1 LARITFAPAC
11 KEKRAP
17 MESIHQDFYKKMEP
31 LGAEHGGTRIYSPIS
46 YAIVRDCQIVPV
58 VHIEALALAAW
69 FPICW
74 RTHPKRRE
82 LVALRSLRADGSAQ
96 PSGSPENMNSL
107 PLMLRAFPFAVLKPQ
122 EIADPD
128 AHYFEDATADRPTDI
143 GAAILL
149 PDGRPGRGAQMR
161 LRAVQAYLEAR
172 QLTDDMTNTLTSLD
186 LFEPWP
192 LDFKVDDE
200 PLRVEDMLIVRQTA
214 FGQSPIQQFLKQ
226 FGPAGALLLG
236 AHRISLFRAGN
247 LVQAAQQ
254 RRPPRTGAT
263 C

>member
-1 LARITFAPAC
+1 
-11 KEKRAP
+11 
-17 MESIHQDFYKKMEP
+17 MESNHLDFYRNIEP
-31 LGAEHGGTRIYSPIS
+31 LGAEHGSRRIYSPIS
-46 YAIVRDCQIVPV
+46 YAAVRERQIVPI

-74 RTHPKRRE
+74 QSNSGRPE
-82 LVALRSLRADGSAQ
+82 LVALRSLRPDGSAQ
-96 PSGSPENMNSL
+96 PPGSPENMSSL
-107 PLMLRAFPFAVLKPQ
+107 PLMLRAFPFAVLTSQ
-122 EIADPD
+122 EDVA
-128 AHYFEDATADRPTDI
+128 AGARYFEDATADRPTDI

-149 PDGRPGRGAQMR
+149 PDGRPSRGAQMR
-161 LRAVQAYLEAR
+161 LRSVQAYVEAR
-172 QLTDDMTNTLTSLD
+172 QLTDDMTDALASLD

-200 PLRVEDMLIVRQTA
+200 QLRVDDMLIVRQAA
-214 FGQSPIQQFLKQ
+214 FGQPPIQQFLKQ

-254 RRPPRTGAT
+254 RSPARAGVTR
-263 C
+263 